1 MTQTTDPGNTLTYQ
15 FSRIPDGPKNIPE
28 VYGGMK
34 TIDSP
39 LRSSFIDRAGHFVRI
54 PQRDSGKSYTD
65 YFDPAYAKALW
76 DFRNGNMLLGETKE
90 NTDIEDATL
99 YVRDVD
105 RTGQNRLLDTWHAIS
120 NLESEYHATKAKSYP
135 VWNLQM
141 KVECSKLPGRVRHG
155 IKFSNRAYLR
165 SGTARELTVIDQ
177 TAPEFT
183 DPFEL
188 VVDRPYSTSL
198 MKQASSHLRD
208 VTTDDHS
215 AKNLARM
222 FATPLLE
229 KYKHLTFI
237 LFGDGGNGK
246 GLLLSTLS
254 RSYPEFA
261 KSIDSQRILGGRRA
275 SGGFDTQ
282 QETGKLIGAL
292 WAFDEDADSISIDQ
306 LTYLKKIS
314 TGDPVTARRIGENA
328 VNVRPRCTF
337 IIATNNSIVTTLTAA
352 SARRYVYV
360 RMRDGRAPSDFEK
373 LIAFID
379 QYGADPF
386 IMLSCDLWAREGDDP
401 YTDVSIGSADDVTEL
416 EQDIIDAIC
425 TDGYAESSALAD
437 LSRSG
442 QRDTLA
448 KLGLKRMGKK
458 WIPERSVSIRVIGV
472 KDEQRFHPYRL
483 AWQET
488 QRQLE
493 SQLIRPKPSPIDD
506 DGIPLPVELGFD
518 ADYVAADAQKVARN
532 WKKQVENPQ
541 INTSLPPYS
550 PAFAIVPAPGFAI
563 IDMDMGKTSD
573 DPDGWEILQAQI
585 GAYGSDAFPST
596 YLVGT
601 PSGGVHAYFALP
613 DELKGKL
620 KNSVHPDGIPIDI
633 RTERRG
639 YVIAA
644 GSTTASGEY
653 QLLDLPEDKI
663 PQMPPA
669 LVAWLEANGYVE
681 GAETKPIGLPGP
693 VLMASSSNGLPTLA
707 QMMNAPASK
716 TGGRPD
722 MAPIP
727 EGQRNKTLFDW
738 TLGRLVHYPGN
749 EPEIKADLFQRGHI
763 SGLKDLELE
772 TIWNSAVRTS
782 KETTR

>member
-1 MTQTTDPGNTLTYQ
+1 MQAIDPRNTILYR
-15 FSRIPDGPKNIPE
+15 FSRIPDGPQNIPE
-28 VYGGMK
+28 VYCGMT
-34 TIDSP
+34 TIHDP
-39 LRSSFIDRAGHFVRI
+39 TRSSFIDRAGKYVRI
-54 PQRDSGKSYTD
+54 PQRENGKGYTD

-76 DFRNGNMLLGETKE
+76 DFRNGDMLLGEMKE
-90 NTDIEDATL
+90 GADIEKATL

-105 RTGQNRLLDTWHAIS
+105 RTGQNRVLDTWHAIS
-120 NLESEYHATKAKSYP
+120 NLESEYHAVKSKSYP

-141 KVECSKLPGRVRHG
+141 KVECAKLGKRVRHG
-155 IKFSNRAYLR
+155 IKFRDRAYLR
-165 SGTARELTVIDQ
+165 LGSARDLTLIKQD
-177 TAPEFT
+177 APEF
-183 DPFEL
+183 DEPFEL
-188 VVDRPYSTSL
+188 VVDRAYDIAL
-198 MKQASSHLRD
+198 VKRASAHLRD
-208 VTTDDHS
+208 VTIDDHS

-254 RSYPEFA
+254 DSYPEFA

-328 VNVRPRCTF
+328 VSVRPRCTF
-337 IIATNNSIVTTLTAA
+337 IVATNNPVVTTLTAA

-360 RMRDGRAPSDFEK
+360 RMRDGRKPSDFEG
-373 LIAFID
+373 LLSFIAEF
-379 QYGADPF
+379 GADPF
-386 IMLSCDLWAREGDDP
+386 IMLSCDLWKREGDAP

-425 TDGYAESSALAD
+425 ADGFAPSSMLAD
-437 LSRSG
+437 LSRPG

-448 KLGLKRMGKK
+448 KLGLKRDGLK
-458 WIPERSVSIRVIGV
+458 WDAEKAAPIRVIGV
-472 KDEQRFHPYRL
+472 KDEQRFAPYRA
-483 AWQET
+483 AWSVN
-488 QRQLE
+488 QRELE
-493 SQLIRPKPSPIDD
+493 KQLIRPKPMPIE
-506 DGIPLPVELGFD
+506 GEGLPLPIELGFQ
-518 ADYVAADAQKVARN
+518 ADYVAADARKVARN
-532 WKKQVENPQ
+532 WKRQVENPAV
-541 INTSLPPYS
+541 NTSLPPYGPVS
-550 PAFAIVPAPGFAI
+550 AIVPAPGYAI
-563 IDMDMGKTSD
+563 IDMDMGKTQD
-573 DPDGWEILQAQI
+573 DPDGWAMLQSGI
-585 GAYGSDAFPST
+585 GAYGSDVFPST

-601 PSGGVHAYFALP
+601 PSGGVHAYYALP

-644 GSTTASGEY
+644 GSKTEAGEY
-653 QLLDLPEDKI
+653 KVIDLPDGDV
-663 PQMPPA
+663 PVMTPA
-669 LVAWLEANGYVE
+669 MVFWLEANGYVE
-681 GAETKPIGLPGP
+681 GFEQPDASTSAVRPIVRQQGLPS
-693 VLMASSSNGLPTLA
+693 LE
-707 QMMNAPASK
+707 QMMRAPVSK
-716 TGGRPD
+716 SEGKPD
-722 MAPIP
+722 MSRIP
-727 EGQRNKTLFDW
+727 EGQRNRTLFEQ
-738 TLGRLVHYPGN
+738 TLGRLVHYPDN
-749 EPEIKADLFQRGHI
+749 ASQIKSDLFQRGHL

-772 TIWNSAVRTS
+772 TIFQSALRTS
-782 KETTR
+782 RETTKR